1 MLNLQGKSSGLFT
14 HLLKASI
21 TRLTIYLTFFFF
33 LNIKKPATDLNAEF
47 LKDRTP
53 QSSLC

>member
-53 QSSLC
+53 QSSL